1 MLNSRLAVMVHG
13 SWMHAWS
20 LLVFAIFI
28 FFARRWNIKFGAL
41 FWREEEWNFAPICFG
56 GKRVITEF

>member
-41 FWREEEWNFAPICFG
+41 FWREEEWNIKFA
-56 GKRVITEF
+56 VEH